1 MTVPHHFPSLVEGPA
16 QAVIIVGAGL
26 SCPDL
31 PIVNGLVG
39 RLEEVANSLGV
50 TTIVAQGDD
59 EYFYALAEAVLNAQ
73 GDTGENRLRLAENL
87 GLLDDRRWFGEIG
100 MPLSGNTPRHRA
112 IARFA
117 VEKRLRSIISLNW
130 DALLETALESIG
142 LANGPKV
149 SRPWD
154 VTAHASVVDDT
165 HLPAL
170 SGAHVF
176 PVIKPHGCV
185 RDLEK
190 ARRNL
195 HLNGIV
201 PNIIFKLAQ
210 SELRGLPNGQRSVD
224 KKVEIY
230 VSECPLISVGW
241 RALEKY
247 LRDTVISAAN
257 PARRVET
264 DAITVVDIAWD
275 TNHDKISAAYGKSK
289 VDSFAEVKPNVPPTT
304 DCMFQWLQA
313 RYALSRLMAVAPATY
328 QAALQQQLQQLDQPG
343 CDHYILNWVDKWLPA
358 WVRLC
363 WRAGVMGGID
373 PQTNRRIE
381 PWEIPVMPR
390 DVHVPLGGLSLERR
404 DLQAAVK
411 LLFILNDD
419 LNRFNFDMFPGGFW
433 DGRNR
438 YLYIPLP
445 GWRGTTQSSSLVA
458 LQPLIE
464 AMQGLGF
471 VKKIYLV
478 WLDVE
483 DTPPDETLRIQ
494 LKAQLLRLM
503 PLINFAEKDAVE
515 WANLQDMKGGLKCKH
530 GLSVVK
536 TG

>member
-1 MTVPHHFPSLVEGPA
+1 
-16 QAVIIVGAGL
+16 
-26 SCPDL
+26 
-31 PIVNGLVG
+31 
-39 RLEEVANSLGV
+39 
-50 TTIVAQGDD
+50 
-59 EYFYALAEAVLNAQ
+59 
-73 GDTGENRLRLAENL
+73 
-87 GLLDDRRWFGEIG
+87 
-100 MPLSGNTPRHRA
+100 
-112 IARFA
+112 
-117 VEKRLRSIISLNW
+117 
-130 DALLETALESIG
+130 
-142 LANGPKV
+142 
-149 SRPWD
+149 
-154 VTAHASVVDDT
+154 
-165 HLPAL
+165 
-170 SGAHVF
+170 
-176 PVIKPHGCV
+176 
-185 RDLEK
+185 
-190 ARRNL
+190 
-195 HLNGIV
+195 
-201 PNIIFKLAQ
+201 
-210 SELRGLPNGQRSVD
+210 
-224 KKVEIY
+224 
-230 VSECPLISVGW
+230 
-241 RALEKY
+241 
-247 LRDTVISAAN
+247 
-257 PARRVET
+257 
-264 DAITVVDIAWD
+264 
-275 TNHDKISAAYGKSK
+275 
-289 VDSFAEVKPNVPPTT
+289 
-304 DCMFQWLQA
+304 
-313 RYALSRLMAVAPATY
+313 
-328 QAALQQQLQQLDQPG
+328 
-343 CDHYILNWVDKWLPA
+343 
-358 WVRLC
+358 
-363 WRAGVMGGID
+363 MGGID